1 MNNTLSLDAS
11 FPPSFYSL
19 LFYYSICFFPSL
31 HHNTPLFKSSEMSA
45 IFSIE
50 CYSRRGAYAPPL
62 TPSVKGGGSVAPYIP
77 HLFICINLLLLQAAI
92 AHVAQREPTG
102 SPLTPPF
109 SYGQGDRGDKF
120 ESHQSRCKFSVQ
132 LNRHGAEVDFK
143 ALEKL

>member
-31 HHNTPLFKSSEMSA
+31 HHHTPLFKSSEMSA

-92 AHVAQREPTG
+92 AHVAHSPVGAKGTYGAKRTYG
-102 SPLTPPF
+102 SPLTSPLKEGVVSPRSNPTRVAANF
-109 SYGQGDRGDKF
+109 QF
-120 ESHQSRCKFSVQ
+120 
-132 LNRHGAEVDFK
+132 N
-143 ALEKL
+143 